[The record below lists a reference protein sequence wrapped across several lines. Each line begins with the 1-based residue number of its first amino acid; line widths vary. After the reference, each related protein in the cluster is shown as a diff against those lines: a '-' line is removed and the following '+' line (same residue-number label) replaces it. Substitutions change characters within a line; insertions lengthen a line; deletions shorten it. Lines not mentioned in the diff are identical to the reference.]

1 MTYGVWGAGREG
13 KAAVEW
19 LLAQGESD
27 VIVADEREDATL
39 DIADGADN
47 HDGADTPNE
56 ADTSCKADNRVR
68 FFCGPQSLDHL
79 LECSTV
85 IVSPGVPGV
94 HPFRTTLSEYGI
106 KTTSGTNL
114 WMAHHET
121 CIGVTGT
128 KGKSTTTT
136 LITALLNGCGVPA
149 RLAGNI
155 GVPLLSL
162 PDTDQATVV
171 ELSSYQCA
179 SLTRSPKIA
188 VIVNLYQEHLTWHG
202 TLEQYWRDKCRIFTE
217 GADTLIADPDTL
229 DKIHGLGIDTS
240 GLDVYSPSPETDD
253 LIAQSLAQIDR
264 IPLLFSS
271 GPGTHNLSLAILAA
285 QAWGVTVRAKDVA
298 RVISGFTPLPHRLN
312 LVSEAH
318 GHQWYDDTLS
328 TSAESVIAAAEA
340 LRTRP
345 RILIVGGQSRGISYD
360 ILNDY
365 LLSGQ
370 DNPIRV
376 ITIPTNGSEIV
387 SPYEDAHPERVHHA
401 SSLPDAV
408 RLAAALGPDDSVV
421 ILTPGA
427 PSYDLY
433 PNFEAK
439 SADYCASIDDLTS
452 SNQQQRFVSRD
463 EFAATSTSAPFVDP
477 DRFRTDL
484 DTFDQAIEDPYDR

>member
-13 KAAVEW
+13 QAGVEW

-27 VIVADEREDATL
+27 IVVADEREDATL
-39 DIADGADN
+39 DITDGVGN
-47 HDGADTPNE
+47 PDGLDIPA
-56 ADTSCKADNRVR
+56 KADIRVR
-68 FFCGPQSLDHL
+68 FFCGPTALDHL
-79 LECSTV
+79 LQCSTI

-94 HPFRTTLSEYGI
+94 HPFRTTLSEWGI
-106 KTTSGTNL
+106 PVTSGTDL

-136 LITALLNGCGVPA
+136 LITALLNQCGVPA

-162 PDTDQATVV
+162 PEDDRATVV

-179 SLTRSPKIA
+179 SLTRSPNIA

-217 GADTLIADPDTL
+217 GADTLIVDEDTL
-229 DKIHGLGIDTS
+229 GTIHDLGIETF
-240 GLDVYSPSPETDD
+240 GLDVYSPSAELDD
-253 LIAQSLAQIDR
+253 LIASSLALLVPDR
-264 IPLLFSS
+264 IPLLFST
-271 GPGTHNLSLAILAA
+271 GPGVHNLSLAILAA
-285 QAWGVTVRAKDVA
+285 QAWGATVRAKDVA
-298 RVISGFTPLPHRLN
+298 EVITDFAPLPHRLN
-312 LVSEAH
+312 LVSETH
-318 GHQWYDDTLS
+318 GRQWYDDTLS

-360 ILNDY
+360 VLNDY

-370 DNPIRV
+370 DNPVRV
-376 ITIPTNGSEIV
+376 ITTPTNGPEIV
-387 SPYEDAHPERVHHA
+387 SPYENAHPEMVHHA
-401 SSLPDAV
+401 SSLQDAV
-408 RLAAALGPDDSVV
+408 RLAATLGPDNSAV

-433 PNFEAK
+433 PNYEAK
-439 SADYCASIDDLTS
+439 SAEYLESIDQLPS
-452 SNQQQRFVSRD
+452 VS
-463 EFAATSTSAPFVDP
+463 
-477 DRFRTDL
+477 
-484 DTFDQAIEDPYDR
+484 Q

>member
-1 MTYGVWGAGREG
+1 MMYGVWGAGREG

-19 LLAQGESD
+19 LLNQGESD
-27 VIVADEREDATL
+27 IIVVDEREDATL
-39 DIADGADN
+39 DIIEGADTMN
-47 HDGADTPNE
+47 EADNPDEADTPNE
-56 ADTSCKADNRVR
+56 TDNSYKADNRVQ
-68 FFCGPQSLDHL
+68 FFCGPQALDRL

-106 KTTSGTNL
+106 TVTSGTNL
-114 WMAHHET
+114 WMAHHGA

-136 LITALLNGCGVPA
+136 LIAALLNQCGVPA

-162 PDTDQATVV
+162 PDTEQVTVV

-179 SLTRSPKIA
+179 SLTHSPIVA

-202 TLEQYWRDKCRIFTE
+202 SLEQYWRDKCRIFTQ
-217 GADTLIADPDTL
+217 GASTLIADPDTL
-229 DKIHGLGIDTS
+229 AKIHGLGIDTS
-240 GLDVYSPSPETDD
+240 GLDVYSPSSETDD
-253 LIAQSLAQIDR
+253 LIARSLALIDPDR

-271 GPGTHNLSLAILAA
+271 GPGVHNLSLAILAA

-298 RVISGFTPLPHRLN
+298 RVVADFTPLPHRMN
-312 LVSEAH
+312 LVSDAC
-318 GHQWYDDTLS
+318 GRTWYDDTLS

-340 LRTRP
+340 LSAQP

-360 ILNDY
+360 VLNDY
-365 LLSGQ
+365 LLGQ
-370 DNPIRV
+370 DNPVEIV
-376 ITIPTNGSEIV
+376 TIPTNGPEIV
-387 SPYEDAHPERVHHA
+387 SCYEQAHSDLVHHTL
-401 SSLPDAV
+401 SLQEAV
-408 RLAAALGPDDSVV
+408 RLASALGPEGAAV

-433 PNFEAK
+433 PNYEAK
-439 SADYCASIDDLTS
+439 SADYLASIASLT
-452 SNQQQRFVSRD
+452 
-463 EFAATSTSAPFVDP
+463 
-477 DRFRTDL
+477 
-484 DTFDQAIEDPYDR
+484 